1 MKDASSIGPIA
12 FTVLMAKETPVCAEE
27 VMCAAIPGSWTDGPA
42 SFGAWR
48 RAKLGWS
55 DVVEISHLEKRGCRQ
70 EFFLLEHRRRAANTT
85 TGISPARAC

>member
-1 MKDASSIGPIA
+1 MKLASSIGPIA
-12 FTVLMAKETPVCAEE
+12 VIVLMAKETLVCAEE
-27 VMCAAIPGSWTDGPA
+27 FICAPFPGGCTAGPA

-70 EFFLLEHRRRAANTT
+70 EFLLEHRRRAANTT
-85 TGISPARAC
+85 TGTSPARAC